1 MKISKLL
8 TVSLLSFSIL
18 GGFNQVS
25 KAAAVD
31 GDPIEADTSGKVT
44 FSTKSDIITP
54 DPDGP
59 GTVIPEDKP
68 GGNSNT
74 SDPDLKIMFVPNFVF
89 GENVDG
95 KFKENVQYDSI
106 NGNKLEA
113 MQQVVTIKDEDGN
126 EIETGKK
133 VDNFA
138 QIYNS
143 KNINNW
149 KLTVNASYFSTTG
162 NKLQESM
169 LMKLNNVQVSDSESH
184 FGKKAL
190 LTGVASK
197 TLTPNAAVEIGS
209 YDDEAT
215 EGAVNSFI
223 FASTTNPNQAGVTL
237 DVPKGLSIENDE
249 VYTSNLTWTV
259 SSNVE

>member
-25 KAAAVD
+25 QAAAVD
-31 GDPIEADTSGKVT
+31 GDPIEANTSGKVT
-44 FSTKSDIITP
+44 FSTKSDITTP
-54 DPDGP
+54 DPEGP
-59 GTVIPEDKP
+59 GTVTPEDKP
-68 GGNSNT
+68 GGSSNT
-74 SDPDLKIMFVPNFVF
+74 SDPDLKIMFVPNFIF

-106 NGNKLEA
+106 NGNNLEA
-113 MQQVVTIKDEDGN
+113 MKQVVTIKGEDG
-126 EIETGKK
+126 EVIETDKEK
-133 VDNFA
+133 DNFA

-149 KLTVNASYFSTTG
+149 KLTVKASHFSTAG

-169 LMKLNNVQVSDSESH
+169 LIKFNNVQVSDAESQ
-184 FGKKAL
+184 FGKNAL
-190 LTGVASK
+190 VTGTADK
-197 TLTPNAAVEIGS
+197 ILTPNEAIEIGS
-209 YDDEAT
+209 YNDVAT

-237 DVPKGLSIENDE
+237 DVPQGLSIQNDE
-249 VYTSNLTWTV
+249 VYTSDLTWTV